1 MASLLC
7 DEASQSFTLV
17 VSPPTAEKL
26 SMQYGKAVVFLIDRS
41 GSMHG
46 EPMTQAKNALL
57 LAVQML
63 TSNDFFNI
71 VQYDHEQVYWRQ
83 VGPARS

>member
-46 EPMTQAKNALL
+46 EPLAQAKRALL

-63 TSNDFFNI
+63 SAIDFFNV
-71 VQYDHEQVYWRQ
+71 VQYDHEQVCWLA
-83 VGPARS
+83 VNL